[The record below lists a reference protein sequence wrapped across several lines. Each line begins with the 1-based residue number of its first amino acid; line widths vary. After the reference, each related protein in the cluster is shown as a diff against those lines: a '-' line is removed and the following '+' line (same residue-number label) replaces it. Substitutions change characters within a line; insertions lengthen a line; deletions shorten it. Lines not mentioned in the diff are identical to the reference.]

1 MIKIKGLMVKL
12 AGREILRGVD
22 LTVRAGET
30 VALMGASGSG
40 KSTLLRAAV
49 GLLKPDAGEVWLNG
63 VSLKGLSGAKLREL
77 RRRVGV
83 LFQGNA
89 LFDSMTVAENI
100 GFVLKEALDVPLAA
114 VKPKVD
120 ELLARLRLGPI
131 GQKRPAE
138 LSGGM
143 KKRVGIARA
152 VAHDPKIVFYD
163 DPTAGL
169 DPITSV
175 VIANLIAELGAVA
188 ERAAIVV
195 SNQLPV
201 LTAVAQ
207 RVALLHQGRILELGP
222 PQGLLASDR
231 AEVKEFLEYGG
242 G

>member
-1 MIKIKGLMVKL
+1 MIRIKGLKVAL

-22 LTVRAGET
+22 LAGAAGET

-40 KSTLLRAAV
+40 KSTLLRVTA

-63 VSLKGLSGAKLREL
+63 VLLGNLSGSRLREL
-77 RRRVGV
+77 RSKVGM

-100 GFVLKEALDVPLAA
+100 GFVLKEVLDAPLAA
-114 VKPKVD
+114 IKPKVD
-120 ELLARLRLGPI
+120 ELLARLRLGPV
-131 GQKRPAE
+131 GEKRPAE

-152 VAHDPKIVFYD
+152 VAHAPRIVFYD

-175 VIANLIAELGAVA
+175 VIAQLIAELGRDPG
-188 ERAAIVV
+188 RASIVV
-195 SNQLPV
+195 SNHLPV
-201 LTAVAQ
+201 VAGVAQ
-207 RVALLHQGRILELGP
+207 RVALLHEGKIMELGTP
-222 PQGLLASDR
+222 RELVQSER
-231 AEVKEFLEYGG
+231 SEVREFLEYVK
-242 G
+242 